1 MSFLFVKLR
10 LMKLLAVRFRRTT
23 IILWFCIAFLS
34 GIGLARTGIF
44 LATGW
49 LVSLLAFAI
58 ISYRKKNIV
67 TLGLFIALGIVG
79 GVVRGS
85 YFLLDANLY
94 SDLYEQKVT
103 IIGTVKNDAIYGKNG
118 QLSFDLTDLELTK
131 PTEEFLVGTIS
142 ISGYGE
148 NAIYSGDTV
157 LVSGKLYSTLGSK
170 QGRMSFA
177 EINTLQHGNSAVQKI
192 KREFVAGM
200 YSAVPEPEA
209 SFGLGLLVGQRNTL
223 PENVSDTLKI
233 VGLTHIVAVSGYNL
247 TILVRAAQ
255 RMFGKRSKYQATL
268 AAAALIVLFLAV
280 TGLSASIVRAAIV
293 SGLGLTAWYF
303 GRSMRP
309 TVLIAFTAALTAGY
323 YPIYLWSDIGW
334 YLSFLAFFG
343 VLVIAPLLTQ
353 RIWGKEKRP
362 SNITQI
368 IIESICAQIMT
379 IPLILYIFHQTS
391 LIGLLANVLV
401 VPLIPFAML
410 FGLIAGLAGMLIPA
424 VAGWFAWP
432 ATILLT
438 YMLDIASL
446 LAKVPHAQLSVNLG
460 LFGMIF
466 LYGVLLF
473 FTYVLYRKV
482 KSLHGIIVRSYL
494 E

>member
-1 MSFLFVKLR
+1 
-10 LMKLLAVRFRRTT
+10 MKLLTVRFRRTT
-23 IILWFCIAFLS
+23 IILWLCIAFLA
-34 GIGLARTGIF
+34 GLGLARTGMF
-44 LATGW
+44 FATGW
-49 LVSLLAFAI
+49 LFLLLTFTI
-58 ISYRKKNIV
+58 ISYRKKNVV
-67 TLGLFIALGIVG
+67 TLGLFIALGVVG
-79 GVVRGS
+79 GIVRGS

-103 IIGTVKNDAIYGKNG
+103 LVGTVKSDAIYAKNG

-131 PTEEFLVGTIS
+131 PTEEFLIGTIS
-142 ISGYGE
+142 VSGYGE
-148 NAIYSGDTV
+148 NAIYSGDV
-157 LVSGKLYSTLGSK
+157 VRVSGKLYSTLGSK

-177 EINTLQHGNSAVQKI
+177 EIETMQHGTSLVQKV

-223 PENVSDTLKI
+223 PENVSDTLKV

-255 RMFGKRSKYQATL
+255 RGFGKRSKYQATL
-268 AAAALIVLFLAV
+268 AAAILIVLFLAV

-303 GRSMRP
+303 GRTLRP

-343 VLVIAPLLTQ
+343 VLVIAPLLIQ

-368 IIESICAQIMT
+368 IIESICAQVMT
-379 IPLILYIFHQTS
+379 MPLILYIFHQTS
-391 LIGLLANVLV
+391 LVGLIANVLV

-410 FGLIAGLAGMLIPA
+410 FGALSGLLGMLAPA
-424 VAGWFAWP
+424 IAGWFAWP

-438 YMLDIASL
+438 YMLDVANL
-446 LAKVPHAQLSVNLG
+446 LSKVPHAQISTSLS

-473 FTYVLYRKV
+473 FAFVLYRKV